1 MILAI
6 DTSSAMSAVALI
18 DPSGHVEGEELAP
31 SGPGFDLP
39 ARYRALAR
47 GAVLTRVAVAV
58 GPGSFTGTRAGVSFA
73 LGLAM
78 GMKIPIVPLGS
89 LLIQAARSDAALTAV
104 ADAGRGRVYHLA
116 PGGTAGLA
124 EPADVPRGWP
134 LAGWLR
140 PETRAAVVTAGLMV
154 VPEEELRS
162 FGAAVPRVLQTA
174 NEVAYGSLKIDYMQT
189 FSARP

>member
-6 DTSSAMSAVALI
+6 DTSSALSAVALI
-18 DPSGHVEGEELAP
+18 DSAGHVESEELAP
-31 SGPGFDLP
+31 SGPRFDLP
-39 ARYRALAR
+39 SRYRALA
-47 GAVLTRVAVAV
+47 GAANLARIAVAV

-89 LLIQAARSDAALTAV
+89 LVIQAARSAGPVTAV

-116 PGGTAGLA
+116 PGGSAGLA
-124 EPADVPRGWP
+124 EPAEVPRGWP

-140 PETRAAVVTAGLMV
+140 PETRDALVVAGHVV
-154 VPEEELRS
+154 VPDKELIS

>member
-18 DPSGHVEGEELAP
+18 DPSGRVEGEELAP

-39 ARYRALAR
+39 ARFRALAR
-47 GAVLTRVAVAV
+47 GAVLTRVAIAV

-89 LLIQAARSDAALTAV
+89 LVVQAARSDAALTAV

-116 PGGTAGLA
+116 PSGTAGLA
-124 EPADVPRGWP
+124 EPADVPSEWP

-140 PETRAAVVTAGLMV
+140 PETRGALVAAGHLV
-154 VPEEELRS
+154 VPDEELRS

-174 NEVAYGSLKIDYMQT
+174 KEVAYGSLKIDYMQT